1 MLFTWWPEK
10 VIEKWYSQFSLFMI
24 VKFYSESESHSV
36 VSDSLWSHGLYSP
49 RNSPDQN
56 TGVGSLSLFQ
66 GIFPTQGSNPGLPHC
81 RIIHNP
87 GIEPRSL
94 ALQVNSLP
102 AEPQRK
108 PRILEWVAYSFSSES
123 SQSRNH
129 TRVYCIAGG
138 FFTNWSIR
146 EALKFYKVVTN
157 TEFANIKSL
166 LLEEIKG

>member
-36 VSDSLWSHGLYSP
+36 MSDSLWSHGLYSP
-49 RNSPDQN
+49 RNSPNQN

-81 RIIHNP
+81 RINNP

-94 ALQVNSLP
+94 AWQVNSLP
-102 AEPQRK
+102 AEPQGK
-108 PRILEWVAYSFSSES
+108 PRILEWVAYSFSRES
-123 SQSRNH
+123 SQSRNQ